1 MDKGGRFM
9 EFQNKKTALI
19 LEGGALMSLYTCGV
33 LDYFMEKDIYFPCV
47 CGVSAGSLC
56 AISYLSRQIGRTAE
70 VNLKFVNDKRYMSL
84 HSLIKDKMI
93 FNFDFLFGE
102 ISHNL
107 VPLDYDTFY
116 NSTEE
121 FFAFVTDCESGK
133 SVACEKGKCSDILK
147 ACRASSSM
155 PVLSKIV
162 ELDGHKYLDGG
173 TANPI
178 PFEWAIENG
187 YERIVLV
194 LTRDIDYRKK
204 PLSGMIKKVY
214 GKKYAQYPELLKT
227 IYNIPDHYNSLAE
240 QIVKLENEGRLFVI
254 RPDEPVRVKR
264 TEKDTKKLEELYAVG
279 RRVAENRIDE
289 MMEYLLY

>member
-19 LEGGALMSLYTCGV
+19 LEGGALRSFFTCGV

-187 YERIVLV
+187 YEKIVLV

-240 QIVKLENEGRLFVI
+240 QIVRLENEDRLFVI

-264 TEKDTKKLEELYAVG
+264 MEKDTKKLEELYEVG
-279 RRVAENRIDE
+279 RRVAENRFDKMI
-289 MMEYLLY
+289 EYLF

>member
-1 MDKGGRFM
+1 M

-19 LEGGALMSLYTCGV
+19 LEGGALRSFFTCGV

-187 YERIVLV
+187 YEKIVLV

-204 PLSGMIKKVY
+204 PLPGMIKKVY

-240 QIVKLENEGRLFVI
+240 QIVKLENEDRLFVI

-264 TEKDTKKLEELYAVG
+264 TEKDTKKLEELYEVG
-279 RRVAENRIDE
+279 RRVAENRIDK
-289 MMEYLLY
+289 MIEYLF